1 LIGTTFHPSAEHVN
15 VFHRRFA
22 VNVSQVAEFAENPK
36 EGSEFYVKFYQPVC
50 IGVASFIELCCLR
63 LVKRVTRLKRKRV
76 APHTHV
82 WVLHVFPDEAI
93 FRSEALNQPGV
104 VNSILSPLNDSYL

>member
-1 LIGTTFHPSAEHVN
+1 MITYHPSAEHVN
-15 VFHRRFA
+15 VFHGHFA
-22 VNVSQVAEFAENPK
+22 VNVSQEPEFSENPIERSK
-36 EGSEFYVKFYQPVC
+36 FNFKFYKLVC
-50 IGVASFIELCCLR
+50 MRGASFIELCGLR

-76 APHTHV
+76 VSHTHV

-104 VNSILSPLNDSYL
+104 VNSILRPSNDSYL